1 MPPTDR
7 SDAAD
12 APGPLQGLRVLVVED
27 GWQVADA
34 LRLLLQKMGATV
46 AGPVATASEA
56 RSLAAERRPD
66 VAVVDVNLN
75 GEMAYALMDWLH
87 DRGIQIVVITGY
99 GELPPSLQ
107 KFSATLHKPFTATA
121 LRTALELAARRGS

>member
-7 SDAAD
+7 SDATD
-12 APGPLQGLRVLVVED
+12 APGPLKGLSVLVVED

-56 RSLAAERRPD
+56 RSLAAARRPD
-66 VAVVDVNLN
+66 VAIVDVNLN

-87 DRGIQIVVITGY
+87 DRGIQIIVITGY
-99 GELPPSLQ
+99 VELPASLQ

-121 LRTALELAARRGS
+121 LRTALELAAGRGA